1 MKELLETIPDTLAL
15 IIPFLVVYIAET
27 KAKLPFMRSLKLARF
42 SLSGRLKYRMASVS
56 RLVCSVVTRVCR
68 RKKTMCVT
76 VSIVL
81 LTMWALHFVEPYELL
96 MHAGC
101 SSSLITCVT
110 WQIILRNFLYCISII
125 QCHSLDNLVC
135 YYVTPFCS
143 AVCWYS
149 ADIPFPASTDG
160 IATNRWIS

>member
-81 LTMWALHFVEPYELL
+81 LTM
-96 MHAGC
+96 
-101 SSSLITCVT
+101 
-110 WQIILRNFLYCISII
+110 
-125 QCHSLDNLVC
+125 
-135 YYVTPFCS
+135 
-143 AVCWYS
+143 
-149 ADIPFPASTDG
+149 
-160 IATNRWIS
+160 